1 MKTSLPNP
9 ATPLP
14 AAPHKNAV
22 IVGTIVSSAP
32 REALM
37 AALGQL
43 RPQFEASL
51 EEIPGSTGAEKH
63 YRVVTESGSPIP
75 APRQVSDWLSL
86 KSALMARFPADKPGA
101 VTAIDP

>member
-1 MKTSLPNP
+1 MTATSG
-9 ATPLP
+9 
-14 AAPHKNAV
+14 KNLVAL
-22 IVGTIVSSAP
+22 GTIVSSAP
-32 REALM
+32 RDALM

-51 EEIPGSTGAEKH
+51 EELPGTAGGETH
-63 YRVVTESGSPIP
+63 YRVVVELNDQIP
-75 APRQVSDWLSL
+75 APRQVSHWLSL

>member
-1 MKTSLPNP
+1 M
-9 ATPLP
+9 
-14 AAPHKNAV
+14 AAPSPAV
-22 IVGTIVSSAP
+22 PNKRAVTLGTIVSSAP

-51 EEIPGSTGAEKH
+51 DEIPGIAGEQKH
-63 YRVVTESGSPIP
+63 YRVVVVSSEQTD
-75 APRQVSDWLSL
+75 APRQVSQWLSL
-86 KSALMARFPADKPGA
+86 KSALMARFPADKPDA

>member
-1 MKTSLPNP
+1 VPRNL
-9 ATPLP
+9 ATPL
-14 AAPHKNAV
+14 AAASGKNG
-22 IVGTIVSSAP
+22 ITLGTIVSSAP

-43 RPQFEASL
+43 RPQFEVSL
-51 EEIPGSTGAEKH
+51 EEIPGSTGAEKR
-63 YRVVTESGSPIP
+63 YRVVVETGGPIP

-101 VTAIDP
+101 VTGIDP